1 MQGKVIRDET
11 GELQC
16 VIMNSG
22 VSVDNLQLL
31 VKRILSVA
39 VCVCVCVLLFGC
51 FVVFGVCCFCCMLCV
66 AVRCLLSVVCVS
78 VCIALLFCCCS
89 VLNSC
94 VLSLYVI
101 IFLFP

>member
-39 VCVCVCVLLFGC
+39 VCVCVCYCSVALLFSVCVAFVVCCVLLF
-51 FVVFGVCCFCCMLCV
+51 VVC
-66 AVRCLLSVVCVS
+66 CLLSVFLCV
-78 VCIALLFCCCS
+78 LLCCS
-89 VLNSC
+89 VVVPFLIVVFS
-94 VLSLYVI
+94 LSM
-101 IFLFP
+101 